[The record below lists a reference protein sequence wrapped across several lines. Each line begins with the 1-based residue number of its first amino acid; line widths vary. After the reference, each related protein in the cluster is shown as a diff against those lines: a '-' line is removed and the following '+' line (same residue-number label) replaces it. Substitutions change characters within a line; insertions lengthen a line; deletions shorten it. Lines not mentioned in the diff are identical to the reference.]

1 MQGIG
6 LVYSDT
12 FVGFLFIIMESKLSL
27 KAIAIFVILAIIW
40 GTSFLLIKRGL
51 TVFSP
56 IQLGSL
62 RIVLTFLALSPFAFK
77 HLRKTR
83 LRDWLLITF
92 SGSLGSL
99 FPAYLFAYAQQG
111 LNSATAGILNSLTP
125 LFALLIGVLFFKFSA
140 KWWNYIGIAITT
152 YGTYMLLAVSGGNS
166 FDFNFTYGIYIIIA
180 TVGYGIQVNLVRY
193 YLNHIPAFT
202 IVIMQFFA
210 IVMPAAIVL
219 FFFTDFTSIIFTH
232 PNFLSGLLYIG
243 ILAVVGTA
251 FALIMFY
258 KLVKWVD
265 PVFSSSVTY
274 FIPAVATLWGI
285 LDGEMIGL
293 SYFLWVTVILGGVF
307 LVNRKVS
314 PLIFKAKG

>member
-1 MQGIG
+1 
-6 LVYSDT
+6 
-12 FVGFLFIIMESKLSL
+12 MESKLSL
-27 KAIAIFVILAIIW
+27 KAILIFIILAIIW

-83 LRDWLLITF
+83 LRDWLIVTF

-111 LNSATAGILNSLTP
+111 LNSSTAGILNSLTP

-152 YGTYMLLAVSGGNS
+152 YGTYMLLTVSGGKS
-166 FDFNFTYGIYIIIA
+166 FDFNFNYGIYIIIA
-180 TVGYGIQVNLVRY
+180 TLGYGIQVNLVRY

-210 IVMPAAIVL
+210 IVLPAAIVL
-219 FFFTDFTSIIFTH
+219 FFFTNFTSLISTH
-232 PNFLSGLLYIG
+232 PDFLSGLLYIG

-251 FALIMFY
+251 FALILFY
-258 KLVKWVD
+258 KLVKLVD
-265 PVFSSSVTY
+265 PVFSASVTY

-285 LDGEMIGL
+285 FDGEMIGIG
-293 SYFLWVTVILGGVF
+293 YFIWVTVILLGVF

-314 PLIFKAKG
+314 PLSFKAKV

>member
-1 MQGIG
+1 
-6 LVYSDT
+6 
-12 FVGFLFIIMESKLSL
+12 MESKLSL
-27 KAIAIFVILAIIW
+27 KAILIFIILAIIW

-83 LRDWLLITF
+83 LRDWLIVTF

-111 LNSATAGILNSLTP
+111 LNSSTAGILNSLTP

-152 YGTYMLLAVSGGNS
+152 YGTYMLLTVSGGKS
-166 FDFNFTYGIYIIIA
+166 FDFNFNYGIYIIIA
-180 TVGYGIQVNLVRY
+180 TLGYGIQVNLVRY

-210 IVMPAAIVL
+210 IVLPAAIVL
-219 FFFTDFTSIIFTH
+219 FFFTNFTSLISTH
-232 PNFLSGLLYIG
+232 PDFLSGLLYIG

-251 FALIMFY
+251 FALILFY
-258 KLVKWVD
+258 KLVKLVD
-265 PVFSSSVTY
+265 PVFSASVTY

-285 LDGEMIGL
+285 FDGEMIGIG
-293 SYFLWVTVILGGVF
+293 YFIWVTVILLGVF

-314 PLIFKAKG
+314 PLVFKAKI